1 MLRIAGA
8 DNSDG
13 LRTLSLL
20 KNKENVCVSES
31 DVSPK
36 DGKIDA
42 ETNVSVM
49 DKENLLPD
57 GSFSEEVIPGDAIYT
72 LQSED
77 IVEDE
82 LSGSDGDKA
91 VVAEIDVPPDD
102 ASATDDVVG
111 DAESQNKN
119 LLDLNSEL
127 TAIEQIKVDNLKQID
142 ANVKRHERS
151 HMNVG
156 GQYAGMAKYSYTEGP
171 DGERYA
177 VSGSVDIDLSE
188 VRNNPRATIEK
199 MQIVRRAALAPSDP
213 SNEDRQVA
221 NKASVT
227 EAKARREL
235 KEKETSSET
244 NALLLYNRMI
254 MLYGKSNVRDF
265 SAFSLVAQDV

>member
-1 MLRIAGA
+1 MLSIAGA
-8 DNSDG
+8 DNSDV

-20 KNKENVCVSES
+20 KNKENVGVSES

-36 DGKIDA
+36 DDKIDA
-42 ETNVSVM
+42 ETDVTFM

-57 GSFSEEVIPGDAIYT
+57 GSFPEEVISGDAICT
-72 LQSED
+72 LQSEG
-77 IVEDE
+77 VAKDE
-82 LSGSDGDKA
+82 LSDSDDGKA
-91 VVAEIDVPPDD
+91 AVTEIDVPQDD
-102 ASATDDVVG
+102 VSAANKVVG
-111 DAESQNKN
+111 DAESQTNN
-119 LLDLNSEL
+119 LLDLSSEL

-235 KEKETSSET
+235 KEKETSSEN
-244 NALLLYNRMI
+244 NALSLYNRMI
-254 MLYGKSNVRDF
+254 MLYGKSNVRSF